1 MNVPTYICKNKLGFD
16 FEKDKKLLCS
26 FLVVMVAMMFVISVP
41 AKADEEDP
49 EPPVNEYTM
58 LTNNVWQSGT
68 IGVKG
73 QFNCYRITLPSAGYL
88 TVDTQCSSMKNASLD
103 LYDSDFVARQWSD
116 AVYGASATDPKTKQM
131 VLALEAGTYIYRV
144 HQYYGEETGN
154 YRIRASFQPSGATDA
169 LSHTTPEIA
178 QALALNTKV
187 IGFFTQ
193 NAEKSD
199 YYKVYI
205 PSKSI
210 LDMTFTNDAKLWY
223 VGFTIFDKDLF
234 KVTSGAEFAENAKHR
249 EVTLDPGTYYIK
261 IYPDYSDHVGKY
273 SFQIGPKALVT
284 SIKVSGKKVMEQGKY
299 TTLTAAVGPANAA
312 DKSVSWHS
320 TNTSVLSVDSSGKV
334 YTSGCGVAYI
344 YAQANDE
351 KQMKSNYHKIVV
363 KPAKISYL
371 SVSHY
376 RYSSYYKKRMYVYHY
391 GVNGKPA
398 GYQIQYSTNQKFKNG
413 TKVKKYTGSGGHYIG
428 SLKKGKLYF
437 VRVRAYVKDGGK
449 TYYGPWSAT
458 KRARIYH

>member
-1 MNVPTYICKNKLGFD
+1 MKNF
-16 FEKDKKLLCS
+16 KKLLCS

-49 EPPVNEYTM
+49 EPVQSS
-58 LTNNVWQSGT
+58 LTVG
-68 IGVKG
+68 
-73 QFNCYRITLPSAGYL
+73 AGWKNDSISSMGEIHYYAVSLSKAGWL
-88 TVDTQCSSMKNASLD
+88 TVDGQTSSLKGIKIEVLDYDMIHNFGNSSGYESSGMPGNAQVRVALD
-103 LYDSDFVARQWSD
+103 
-116 AVYGASATDPKTKQM
+116 
-131 VLALEAGTYIYRV
+131 AGTYLVRATRTSSSYSGSYRV
-144 HQYYGEETGN
+144 
-154 YRIRASFQPSGATDA
+154 RASFVAANNTDSADHSDIATAATYA
-169 LSHTTPEIA
+169 LGTQI
-178 QALALNTKV
+178 Q
-187 IGFFTQ
+187 GFFTQ
-193 NAEKSD
+193 TNTKVD
-199 YYKVYI
+199 YYKFYV
-205 PSKSI
+205 PSAQKLHMVVVGSADVGWMDVVI
-210 LDMTFTNDAKLWY
+210 KDA
-223 VGFTIFDKDLF
+223 DLF
-234 KVTSGAEFAENAKHR
+234 RQYGKWNIRNEYNTDVE
-249 EVTLDPGTYYIK
+249 LQPGWYALIISPEYSSSCGGYQFRMAPNVYVNSIK
-261 IYPDYSDHVGKY
+261 I
-273 SFQIGPKALVT
+273 
-284 SIKVSGKKVMEQGKY
+284 SGKKTMEQGKY

-334 YTSGCGVAYI
+334 YASGCGVAYI